1 MDRINKK
8 IDYTTY
14 NFEDFLQ
21 DDFFINSIL
30 HPTDDNIIFW
40 TGLLKDNKQALA
52 EFEKAKLILQAYTD
66 NQDDIISNNESA
78 ALWDKIETS
87 VSRLNKKTSRKKLL
101 SIAGI
106 AASIAILCLT
116 IAFFSYETAT
126 EEDKLLQFAQ
136 SEKPSTDSF
145 DAIQLYL
152 SDQKIIALDN
162 KESDIK
168 YESNGITIDENKL
181 LQEEEAIDTYNQ
193 LIVPRGKRSR
203 LTLSDGTSMYVNS
216 GTRVIYPSSFS
227 NKKRE
232 IYVDGEIYIEVKP
245 DQSSPFLVKTDDMQ
259 IKVLGTKFNVK
270 SYKDSDQKQVVL
282 VNGSVSVNNKSEE
295 TILTPNDLYELT
307 NAGKSIKKI
316 NVNEYISWINGV
328 YYLKEERLDILFDKL
343 SDYYGVK
350 IGYDPEVKL
359 YYSSGK
365 LDMKDNLKEILEGL
379 TFSFPIRI
387 SSSTDNEF
395 KITIIKD

>member
-1 MDRINKK
+1 MNRINKK

-40 TGLLKDNKQALA
+40 TGLLKGNKQALA
-52 EFEKAKLILQAYTD
+52 EFEKAKLILQAHTD
-66 NQDDIISNNESA
+66 NQDNIISNNESA

-87 VSRLNKKTSRKKLL
+87 VRKLNKKTSRQKLL

-116 IAFFSYETAT
+116 IAFFSYKTAT

-136 SEKPSTDSF
+136 SEKPSADSI

-168 YESNGITIDENKL
+168 YEGNGITIDENKL

-193 LIVPRGKRSR
+193 LIVPKGKRSK
-203 LTLSDGTSMYVNS
+203 LTLSDGTFMYVNS

-245 DQSSPFLVKTDDMQ
+245 DQNSPFLVKTDDMQ

-270 SYKDSDQKQVVL
+270 SYKDSDQRQVVL
-282 VNGSVSVNNKSEE
+282 VKGSVSVNNKSEE

-307 NAGKSIKKI
+307 NTGKSIKKI

-365 LDMKDNLKEILEGL
+365 LDMKDNLEEILDGL

-387 SSSTDNEF
+387 SSTDNEF
-395 KITIIKD
+395 KITLIKD